1 MHLTIPPQWLV
12 EQMSACRITAVVFSA
27 ICAAFMSCMLFI
39 GRSSHYMV
47 WMCGCALG
55 LFIVFGVFLHWITI
69 IFPTICFCM
78 LLILSHQSASSPG
91 HVFFFF
97 FFTPYSHMEIT
108 LLYIAIKYVNGYCQ
122 FSCFHPTLNRIV
134 PLCLLP
140 AWKSLMLVS
149 FSNKEMNESITI
161 RFLTITKSLCQLVYR
176 AFSPSPLSSS
186 LSFGPPAHAAR
197 ERREKPPSHMR
208 FLDCKESKWKTKAL
222 CLKIRGGKRSIVRT
236 DLMCSSFF
244 FPSFFSL
251 LGDVFI
257 YKPSF
262 SRGRERV

>member
-12 EQMSACRITAVVFSA
+12 EQMSGCRITAVVFSA

-55 LFIVFGVFLHWITI
+55 LFIVFGFFLHWITI

-91 HVFFFF
+91 HVFFFV

-122 FSCFHPTLNRIV
+122 FSFFHPTLNRIV

-161 RFLTITKSLCQLVYR
+161 RFLTMTKSLCQLVYR
-176 AFSPSPLSSS
+176 AFSPSLSSS
-186 LSFGPPAHAAR
+186 LSFGPPTHAAR
-197 ERREKPPSHMR
+197 ERRG
-208 FLDCKESKWKTKAL
+208 KTSFPHEVSGLQRKQMENTGT
-222 CLKIRGGKRSIVRT
+222 LKIRGGKRSIVRT

-244 FPSFFSL
+244 FLLFFH
-251 LGDVFI
+251 
-257 YKPSF
+257 Y
-262 SRGRERV
+262 